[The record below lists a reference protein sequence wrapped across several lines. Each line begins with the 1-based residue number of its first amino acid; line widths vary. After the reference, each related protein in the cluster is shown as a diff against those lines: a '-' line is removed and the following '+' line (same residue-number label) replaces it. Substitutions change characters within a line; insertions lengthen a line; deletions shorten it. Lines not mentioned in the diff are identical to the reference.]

1 MKQQRAIILDRD
13 GVILEA
19 VEGYLDNPKSAM
31 FIPGSIDALCV
42 LLAHDI
48 PLGMATNQAGIAAGE
63 VTQDQVAAIQRL
75 IDGVLLDQ
83 TGRSFKAV
91 RVCPHAKD
99 AGCSCRKPKPGL
111 LLAAANDMSVDPAD
125 CVYVGDYSDD
135 WRAAINADM
144 LPVLV
149 RTGRGRLAELDIR
162 SWYPGPFVRALTFDS
177 LSAALPF
184 LLDWTG
190 R

>member
-1 MKQQRAIILDRD
+1 VKQQRAIILDRD

-19 VEGYLDNPKSAM
+19 VEGYLANPNSAM

-42 LLAHDI
+42 LLSHDI
-48 PLGMATNQAGIAAGE
+48 PLGLATNQAGIATGKITRE
-63 VTQDQVAAIQRL
+63 QTAAIQRL
-75 IDGVLLDQ
+75 IDSVLLDQ
-83 TGRSFKAV
+83 TGRTFKAV

-111 LLAAANDMSVDPAD
+111 LLAAANDMSVDPVN
-125 CVYVGDYSDD
+125 CVYVGDHSDD
-135 WRAAINADM
+135 WRAAINADT

-149 RTGRGRLAELDIR
+149 RTGRGRTAELDIR

-184 LLDWTG
+184 LLDWTS